1 MTRTAIRP
9 LTAGLI
15 AIFCLALSGCSLN
28 AASADPPAAVG
39 PSPGADASTAE
50 DLKVGDCLNDAELS
64 GIVTSVPVVS
74 CEEPHDSEAYAE
86 FDLDE
91 GPYPGSDAIV
101 ARGDAGCVEAFAAFV
116 GIPRNES
123 HLAYSYY
130 QPTESSWP
138 QGDRRILCE
147 IFDPT
152 SQTTGTLKG
161 AAR

>member
-1 MTRTAIRP
+1 MTRGTIRL
-9 LTAGLI
+9 LTAASIALFGLV
-15 AIFCLALSGCSLN
+15 LTGCSFD
-28 AASADPPAAVG
+28 AAPAESPTAG
-39 PSPGADASTAE
+39 PSLGAGASTAE
-50 DLKVGDCLNDAELS
+50 DLQVGDCLNDAGLS
-64 GIVTSVPVVS
+64 GIVTSVPVVP
-74 CEEPHDSEAYAE
+74 CDEPHDSEAYAE

-91 GPYPGSDAIV
+91 GPFPGKEQIV

-116 GIPRNES
+116 GIPFNDSE
-123 HLAYSYY
+123 LAYSYY

-147 IFDPT
+147 IYDPV